1 MTLFEPL
8 PAVVRGLA
16 MHTTEM
22 ALLIQDAVLLPG
34 GRLEV
39 RIVSPSQLTMVAS
52 VLKGQYALAIAAA
65 KSHSLLPCYVAATEC
80 GIIDFNQLEDDS
92 LSIVIEGRQRVRIL
106 SAAKQRNQVWIARTL
121 PCPNWCNEPIAGEF
135 EIISAALEQFYEVN
149 PDLLDLYTQT
159 HLEDASWVSQRWL
172 EVLPMYNKD
181 KLVLVEQPNCHKT
194 MDFVL
199 QLLKSHVQA

>member
-1 MTLFEPL
+1 
-8 PAVVRGLA
+8 
-16 MHTTEM
+16 
-22 ALLIQDAVLLPG
+22 
-34 GRLEV
+34 
-39 RIVSPSQLTMVAS
+39 
-52 VLKGQYALAIAAA
+52 
-65 KSHSLLPCYVAATEC
+65 
-80 GIIDFNQLEDDS
+80 
-92 LSIVIEGRQRVRIL
+92 LSIVLEGRQRVNIL
-106 SAAKQRNQVWIARTL
+106 SAAQQRNQVWIARTL
-121 PCPNWCNEPIAGEF
+121 PCPNWRNEPIAGEF

-149 PDLLDLYTQT
+149 PDLLGLYTQT